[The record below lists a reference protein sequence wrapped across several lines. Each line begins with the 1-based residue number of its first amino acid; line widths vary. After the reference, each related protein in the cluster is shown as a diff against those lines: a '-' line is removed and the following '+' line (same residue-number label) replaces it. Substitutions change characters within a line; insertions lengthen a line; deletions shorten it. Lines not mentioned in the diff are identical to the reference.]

1 MLRYFLVLRL
11 LVLKWSL
18 STGMWMQA
26 HEAHKCRFY
35 RHVDA
40 GIGGTKVWVLQ
51 ALPEGSTGGT
61 EVWVLQAVREPR
73 DRPESREVCGCK
85 NRRHGNA
92 ANTGTDMLLLEAR
105 VSTLWM

>member
-1 MLRYFLVLRL
+1 MCYSIFLVLRL
-11 LVLKWSL
+11 VVLKWSL

-26 HEAHKCRFY
+26 HEARKCRFY
-35 RHVDA
+35 MHVDA
-40 GIGGTKVWVLQ
+40 GTR
-51 ALPEGSTGGT
+51 GT

-73 DRPESREVCGCK
+73 DMPVSREARGCK